1 MQTHTQHCF
10 PSVLLM
16 AYLSQVFTM
25 LSFNLLMQQII
36 VVYFHRA
43 ILFDSLYSYLRPQK
57 VQIYQFN

>member
-1 MQTHTQHCF
+1 
-10 PSVLLM
+10 M